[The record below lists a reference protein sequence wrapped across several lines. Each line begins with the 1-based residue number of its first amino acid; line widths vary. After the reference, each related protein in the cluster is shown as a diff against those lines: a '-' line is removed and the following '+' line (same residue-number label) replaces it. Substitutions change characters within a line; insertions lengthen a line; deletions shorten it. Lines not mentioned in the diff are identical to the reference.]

1 MKPSISRRRFL
12 ESTSLAGAGFSLT
25 LPGLAS
31 GANTGGASLG
41 KSSDKPAKLGGKPV
55 CSEHFPGWPVFDETE
70 EKALHDTL
78 HSGQWYRGSG
88 KAVAKFESA
97 FEKLTGAKHCLVT
110 ASGTAALYTALG
122 ALDLGPGD
130 EVIIPPYTF
139 VATYNAVVLN
149 YALPVFVD
157 TDLESFQIDAN
168 KIEDAI
174 TPATRVIMPV
184 HLGGYPANLD
194 KILEVGERHKIPVIE
209 DACQAHLGEWRGR
222 KVGTWGLAGCFS
234 FQASKNL
241 NSGEGGAV
249 LTNDDQFAKACS
261 AFHNQG
267 RGGQFSG
274 AGFAYSA
281 TRGSNLRLSEFQG
294 GMLSAQMTR
303 VIEQSN
309 RRNENGIYLTK
320 LLGEIPGIKPA
331 KLYDHAT
338 RSAYH
343 LYMFRYDKAQF
354 AGLDHAGF
362 LAALNAEGVPC
373 SGGYG
378 VMNKEAYV
386 TNLAKNK
393 HFLKI
398 YGEQKLKDW
407 LERNQNCPENDKLC
421 DQAVWFTQT
430 MLLADRTA
438 MDQIGEAIRKIQKHA
453 AQLAK
458 A

>member
-1 MKPSISRRRFL
+1 MKPIISRRQFL
-12 ESTSLAGAGFSLT
+12 ETTSLAGAGLSLA
-25 LPGLAS
+25 LPKLAS
-31 GANTGGASLG
+31 GADSRGAVAGLAA
-41 KSSDKPAKLGGKPV
+41 DKPAKLGGKPV
-55 CSEHFPGWPVFDETE
+55 CSEHFPGWPVYDETE

-88 KAVAKFESA
+88 KAVARFEGA
-97 FEKLTGAKHCLVT
+97 FEKLTGAKHCLAT

-157 TDLESFQIDAN
+157 SDLESFQIDAN
-168 KIEDAI
+168 KIEAAI
-174 TPATRVIMPV
+174 TKETRAIMPV
-184 HLGGYPANLD
+184 HLGGYPADLD
-194 KILEVGERHKIPVIE
+194 KILDISERHKIPVIE

-267 RGGQFSG
+267 RAGKLEGP
-274 AGFAYSA
+274 GFAYSA
-281 TRGSNLRLSEFQG
+281 TRGSNLRLAEFQG

-303 VIEQSN
+303 GVRQSN
-309 RRNENGIYLTK
+309 RPNENGKYLTK

-338 RSAYH
+338 RTAYH
-343 LYMFRYDKAQF
+343 LYMFRYD
-354 AGLDHAGF
+354 
-362 LAALNAEGVPC
+362 
-373 SGGYG
+373 
-378 VMNKEAYV
+378 
-386 TNLAKNK
+386 
-393 HFLKI
+393 
-398 YGEQKLKDW
+398 
-407 LERNQNCPENDKLC
+407 
-421 DQAVWFTQT
+421 
-430 MLLADRTA
+430 
-438 MDQIGEAIRKIQKHA
+438 
-453 AQLAK
+453 
-458 A
+458 